1 MELSINSTSIIL
13 FFCQFLDSPK
23 MKEDSLSSRLP
34 KELRDKL
41 ARGKELLQ
49 SEIDKFAVQQMRKHR
64 KEMTITDIIYNI
76 NRGKR
81 KYFHYKCV

>member
-1 MELSINSTSIIL
+1 
-13 FFCQFLDSPK
+13 

-34 KELRDKL
+34 KSLRDKL

-49 SEIDKFAVQQMRKHR
+49 SDIDKFAIQLMRKQR

-76 NRGKR
+76 NRGKG
-81 KYFHYKCV
+81 KYFHFTYCY